1 MVLSE
6 SAYRLDTAAITVEV
20 TFIEQLVACNPFE
33 AAIGVTVHTE
43 AVAVRV
49 GHIKVAIEARRPVM
63 QRLVFRLPWL
73 DQKWV
78 LMARPG
84 HAALAESFD
93 SHQPKQSVNHRP
105 SSIHLNG
112 LGARDPSG

>member
-20 TFIEQLVACNPFE
+20 TFVEQQVACNPFE
-33 AAIGVTVHTE
+33 AVIGVTVHTE
-43 AVAVRV
+43 AVAIRV
-49 GHIKVAIEARRPVM
+49 EHT
-63 QRLVFRLPWL
+63 
-73 DQKWV
+73 
-78 LMARPG
+78 G

-93 SHQPKQSVNHRP
+93 AHQPKQSVNHRP